1 MTDIVI
7 TSGLEAPYTIPYTDP
22 NKEQSLR
29 NLLIAKFAFLGS
41 EAGVQLKN
49 QTLEMQ
55 KIVDSVNYVSDI
67 LDKIKS
73 PVVWSDKPNLTLN
86 LNDQIG
92 VSPIEYANG
101 PKVDFDRFIEAT
113 KILKDSGLDFGLS
126 TNYIF
131 TRQIGSLVFSQVLE
145 NTAIKKISNLT
156 EAAALSVTYPNL
168 IFTFDAID
176 SPIAKYFLYEGN
188 TRLPISRPE
197 PFVIPQ
203 SNGELSIW
211 EQYPSIL
218 EAFNNTKNFL
228 LNESVLYSPGGDNPD
243 PTSII
248 NAKINVNANMAMVKD
263 LMDGAIPYA
272 FKKISPTDKFTQDIH
287 TVFTLTDDTNSP
299 PTYYFSAGNGI
310 VNELNPSSFS
320 VIPFIYKPTAEDVL
334 SWRSQFAEKQVQLS
348 QKSATLQNFLN
359 EIIQIYNY
367 TFEAATNLLRA
378 FSSLLSDVSRNL

>member
-1 MTDIVI
+1 MADIVI
-7 TSGLEAPYTIPYTDP
+7 TSGLESPYSVPHTDP
-22 NKEQSLR
+22 DKEQSLR

-73 PVVWSDKPNLTLN
+73 PLVWSDKPNLTLN
-86 LNDQIG
+86 LDDQIG

-101 PKVDFDRFIEAT
+101 PKFDFDRFIATT
-113 KILKDSGLDFGLS
+113 KILKNSGLDFGLS
-126 TNYIF
+126 NNYIF
-131 TRQIGSLVFSQVLE
+131 IRQIGSSIFRQVLE

-176 SPIAKYFLYEGN
+176 SPIAKYFLYENN
-188 TRLPISRPE
+188 TRVPISFPE

-203 SNGELSIW
+203 SKEELSIW

-218 EAFNNTKNFL
+218 EAFNNTNNIL

-243 PTSII
+243 PSFIVS
-248 NAKINVNANMAMVKD
+248 AKINVNANMAMVKD
-263 LMDGAIPYA
+263 LMGGAIPYV
-272 FKKISPTDKFTQDIH
+272 FKKVSPTDKLTQDIH
-287 TVFTLTDDTNSP
+287 TVFTLTDDTNNP

-310 VNELNPSSFS
+310 VNELNPSSYS
-320 VIPFIYKPTAEDVL
+320 VIPFVYKPTSQDVQ
-334 SWRSQFAEKQVQLS
+334 SWRSQFAEKQVEIFNFRLS
-348 QKSATLQNFLN
+348 IFYYLFK
-359 EIIQIYNY
+359 
-367 TFEAATNLLRA
+367 
-378 FSSLLSDVSRNL
+378 